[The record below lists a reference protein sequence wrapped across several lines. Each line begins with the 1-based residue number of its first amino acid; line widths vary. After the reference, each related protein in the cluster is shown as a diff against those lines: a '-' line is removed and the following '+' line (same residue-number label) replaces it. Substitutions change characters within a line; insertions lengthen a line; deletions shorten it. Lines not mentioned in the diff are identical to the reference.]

1 MAAEGLSAMGL
12 LLAAHGERNE
22 GAVNHGILWLAATLR
37 SLGVAGEVATGF
49 IKGQPSVRDGVR
61 ALRCDDVLVYPLF
74 LSAGYFTRVRLP
86 QMLEGSLAAERH
98 RRFRI
103 LAPLGLDPSLAD
115 VVARSLVARA
125 RRCAMA
131 PKETSVILLAHGSGS
146 DPASRLAAELVA
158 TKMQR
163 RSLFRAVRVAL
174 LEEAPTLGEAVSALS
189 PPILVFGL
197 FAGEGLHGGAD
208 APRLVSELG
217 RGDVVFA
224 GILANLPGIADLIA
238 AAVVRAIASRECAAR
253 DAARLISCSAPA
265 LATATP

>member
-1 MAAEGLSAMGL
+1 MGL
-12 LLAAHGERNE
+12 LLAAHGERHD

-37 SLGVAGEVATGF
+37 SLGVAGDVAIGF
-49 IKGQPSVRDGVR
+49 IKGQPSIREGVR

-86 QMLEGSLAAERH
+86 QMLENSLAAERH

-115 VVARSLVARA
+115 VVARSLVAKA

-131 PKETSVILLAHGSGS
+131 PKEASVVLLAHGSRS

-174 LEEAPTLGEAVSALS
+174 LEEAPTLGGAVSALS

-208 APRLVSELG
+208 APRLVSEVG

-224 GILANLPGIADLIA
+224 GTLANLPGIADLIA

-253 DAARLISCSAPA
+253 DTCTGLISRSAPA